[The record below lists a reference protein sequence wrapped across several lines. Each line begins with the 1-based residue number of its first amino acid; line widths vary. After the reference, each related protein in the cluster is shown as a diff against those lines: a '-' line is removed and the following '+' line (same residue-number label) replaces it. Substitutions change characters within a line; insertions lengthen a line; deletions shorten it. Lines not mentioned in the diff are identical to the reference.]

1 MTVKVIVKRIFTEER
16 SEETFEF
23 LKTKTF
29 EYHKPYKRYNKMV
42 QVPRGQASFM
52 LNENIHYDYGKT
64 AGGSSPNE
72 IMCAL

>member
-1 MTVKVIVKRIFTEER
+1 MVK
-16 SEETFEF
+16 
-23 LKTKTF
+23 
-29 EYHKPYKRYNKMV
+29 
-42 QVPRGQASFM
+42 VPRGQASFM